1 MLEDTYIF
9 FYYCIFIMFSRF
21 IQGCSMCQYFIPF
34 FHLFTYF
41 IFCHPGSSLRLR
53 LFSICS
59 EQDCSSLKCLDL
71 SLQWLLLFRSTG
83 SRHMDCSSCGSQAL
97 ESRLSSRGTCSSACD
112 IFPDQG
118 SNPSPLYWQADSSPT
133 VPPRKFN
140 TCIFLTNKWKNKCA
154 I

>member
-1 MLEDTYIF
+1 MSGCYSCQGSRGHPLSTTVLEDTYIF

-83 SRHMDCSSCGSQAL
+83 SRHMDCSSCGSQTR
-97 ESRLSSRGTCSSACD
+97 EHRLGIEAHGLAAPRQAGSSWIRD
-112 IFPDQG
+112 
-118 SNPSPLYWQADSSPT
+118 
-133 VPPRKFN
+133 
-140 TCIFLTNKWKNKCA
+140 
-154 I
+154 